1 MELRSGT
8 PTGGG
13 RHDDAQGSPPAPGG
27 RPGAVPTGPHG
38 TVQWRVDSGRTM
50 LKLVAAVLFALAG
63 VFFGADPPR
72 LALALGVAA
81 GFAAFALR
89 DLLVPVR
96 LAADY
101 DGVTVVTGLAHRRRL
116 AWSQIE
122 RVRVDVRPRLG
133 TRSELLE
140 IDTGESLHL
149 FSTHELGA
157 PVSEVA
163 DTLTRLRTG

>member
-1 MELRSGT
+1 
-8 PTGGG
+8 
-13 RHDDAQGSPPAPGG
+13 
-27 RPGAVPTGPHG
+27 
-38 TVQWRVDSGRTM
+38 M
-50 LKLVAAVLFALAG
+50 LKLVAAVLFVLTG
-63 VFFGADPPR
+63 VFFGAADPPR
-72 LALALGVAA
+72 LALALVVAA

-96 LAADY
+96 LTADY
-101 DGVTVVTGLAHRRRL
+101 DGVTLVTGFAHRRRL

-149 FSTHELGA
+149 FNAHELGA
-157 PVSEVA
+157 PVADVA
-163 DTLTRLRTG
+163 ETLTQLRTG

>member
-1 MELRSGT
+1 LG
-8 PTGGG
+8 
-13 RHDDAQGSPPAPGG
+13 
-27 RPGAVPTGPHG
+27 
-38 TVQWRVDSGRTM
+38 
-50 LKLVAAVLFALAG
+50 LAG
-63 VFFGADPPR
+63 LFFGAADPAR
-72 LALALGVAA
+72 LALALVAAA
-81 GFAAFALR
+81 GFAGFALR

-96 LAADY
+96 LTAGY
-101 DGVTVVTGLAHRRRL
+101 EGVTVVTGLAHRRRL

-140 IDTGESLHL
+140 IDAGESLHL

-163 DTLTRLRTG
+163 ETLTRLRTG